1 MSTYCDKVLA
11 VSLMLSLLLPKCN
24 LFWSMIIHWPPS
36 FLMATSKDNLV
47 LVDGFS
53 NIEAK
58 ILPFAKLKS
67 PLLFEFF
74 VSTAL
79 LMKD

>member
-1 MSTYCDKVLA
+1 
-11 VSLMLSLLLPKCN
+11 
-24 LFWSMIIHWPPS
+24 
-36 FLMATSKDNLV
+36 MATSNDNLV

-67 PLLFEFF
+67 SSLFEFF